1 MLLSPVLLEFVLIC
15 SKSFSVVVLA
25 VDADEAVDDQSA
37 NSVAA
42 RLSSNAAGGVSFA
55 AMV

>member
-25 VDADEAVDDQSA
+25 VDADEAVDDQAA